1 MFITFYFNIGYRN
14 RVLKK
19 PASLS
24 LAAITTEP
32 CSIFTANAVMI
43 YEKSI
48 FVFEIYPQKCPRKTE
63 FESVRFLVEI
73 NAKLISS
80 QEGGIFFMQVLY
92 LVIYS

>member
-19 PASLS
+19 PAFLS

-32 CSIFTANAVMI
+32 CSIFTADAEMI

-48 FVFEIYPQKCPRKTE
+48 LNQFLKFTPQN
-63 FESVRFLVEI
+63 VLVKQ
-73 NAKLISS
+73 NLKASD
-80 QEGGIFFMQVLY
+80 F
-92 LVIYS
+92 